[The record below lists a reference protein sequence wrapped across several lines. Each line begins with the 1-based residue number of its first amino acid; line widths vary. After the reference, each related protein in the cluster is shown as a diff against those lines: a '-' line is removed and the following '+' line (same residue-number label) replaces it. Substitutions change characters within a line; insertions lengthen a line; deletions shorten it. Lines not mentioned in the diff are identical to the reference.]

1 MKKRLL
7 SLALGLVVCV
17 LPITKI
23 MAENY
28 KAYLFTYFTGNE
40 ISQEAVH
47 YAIST
52 DGYNYWALNDNK
64 PVINSKEI
72 SSTGGVRDPH
82 ILRCEDGKTFYMVL
96 TDMVSRKGWD
106 SNRAMILLK
115 SSDLVNWTHSV
126 INIQKRYKGQE
137 NLKRV
142 WAPQTIY
149 DKDRKKYMVYWS
161 MKHGNGPDIIY
172 YAYANKS
179 FTDLEGEPKPLF
191 LPSDGK
197 SCIDGDIIYKDGMYH
212 LFYKTEGHGNGIKVA
227 VTKSLTSGQWTE
239 DNEYKQQTK
248 EDVEGAGTFK
258 LIDQDKYIL
267 MYDVYKKGAYQF
279 TETTDLKNFKVID
292 HEVSMNFHP
301 RHGTIIPITGKELE
315 RLVSRW
321 GSAIPE
327 GHPRYYTSES
337 DKKETL
343 NLIKKEKWAKDVFDG
358 LTSRVEKYSSK
369 GPEWLSSRLQ
379 MYWNTHSTDV
389 YIKGEY
395 YDHAGGEKAPAPTV
409 MYNGSRGSS
418 TVYRR
423 PKLEDIEPYAEDR
436 RGMYLA
442 NTSLKGEPMEWA
454 PISKTGRI
462 VESINK
468 EIIGI
473 ACDAA
478 FLWWLTGKEEYASM
492 AASVFDT
499 YMTGIYYRNVPIDLN
514 HGHQQTLVGMTT
526 FEVIHEAII
535 KTLVPLYDFL
545 YPYLYKTRPE
555 KIQIYASAF
564 KKWAENI
571 IANGVPHN
579 NWNLMQA
586 RFVMD
591 IALILEDN
599 SLYADGKGREYY
611 IDYII
616 NRSSIR
622 QWSLKQLAE
631 YGYDSNTGI
640 WAECPGY
647 SSVVVGD
654 YAQFVSL
661 FDRNLGRD
669 LTKDIPVISKAV
681 SAMPQY
687 LFPNMMQVGF
697 GDTHPS
703 YLRTDI
709 FKYMVANAQQHGK
722 KDEEEHFT
730 RMLKLFDPNAEK
742 LSDGQARMPVAVSSF
757 FSDKPLKLNSKTKAG
772 TIDDYVTPSFYSPN
786 VSWLVQRN
794 GMNRENSLMISLNGS
809 DGNHMHAN
817 GISME
822 LYGKGYPLA
831 PDAGI
836 GTMGY
841 SGLDYLEYYSQF
853 PSHNTV
859 CVDGI
864 SSYPVMKSNH
874 AFKLKNMYPASAAKV
889 PYQPVSYSEVYFREP
904 ESYSDQ
910 TRLNGIIN
918 TSDSTGYYVDIFR
931 SKKVEGGDKMHDY
944 FYHNMGQ
951 VMTLKAADG
960 TNLNLQPTQELAFA
974 GAHLYAY
981 SYIYDKKSAKT
992 DKNIK
997 AEYTINMPDKND
1009 ITMNMWM
1016 KGETDRE
1023 VFSALSPMT
1032 EGVSRIKD
1040 MPYDIKK
1047 QPTLTF
1053 VARQKGEAW
1062 TRPFVSIFEPVT
1074 KSSPSAISSV
1084 EYPSVKSE
1092 GGSGSNVAVKVNL
1105 KNGNCDLILS
1115 SDANS
1120 YLCSSEDAET
1130 KSTYSICRT
1139 KECSPVLV
1147 FMGNGTYYKCGTM
1160 EIKASVPGDVL
1171 VYIENGKWK
1180 CTSSSDAVVTLGGV
1194 SHEVK
1199 AGEGEVILK

>member
-1 MKKRLL
+1 MKKQLL
-7 SLALGLVVCV
+7 SLVFSLVVC
-17 LPITKI
+17 L
-23 MAENY
+23 
-28 KAYLFTYFTGNE
+28 
-40 ISQEAVH
+40 
-47 YAIST
+47 
-52 DGYNYWALNDNK
+52 
-64 PVINSKEI
+64 I
-72 SSTGGVRDPH
+72 SSA
-82 ILRCEDGKTFYMVL
+82 KTVTNETL
-96 TDMVSRKGWD
+96 NTD
-106 SNRAMILLK
+106 
-115 SSDLVNWTHSV
+115 
-126 INIQKRYKGQE
+126 
-137 NLKRV
+137 
-142 WAPQTIY
+142 
-149 DKDRKKYMVYWS
+149 
-161 MKHGNGPDIIY
+161 
-172 YAYANKS
+172 
-179 FTDLEGEPKPLF
+179 
-191 LPSDGK
+191 
-197 SCIDGDIIYKDGMYH
+197 
-212 LFYKTEGHGNGIKVA
+212 
-227 VTKSLTSGQWTE
+227 
-239 DNEYKQQTK
+239 
-248 EDVEGAGTFK
+248 
-258 LIDQDKYIL
+258 
-267 MYDVYKKGAYQF
+267 
-279 TETTDLKNFKVID
+279 
-292 HEVSMNFHP
+292 
-301 RHGTIIPITGKELE
+301 
-315 RLVSRW
+315 
-321 GSAIPE
+321 
-327 GHPRYYTSES
+327 HPRYLTTEKE
-337 DKKETL
+337 KKETL
-343 NLIKKEKWAKDVFDG
+343 NLINKEKWAKDVFDG

-369 GPEWLSSRLQ
+369 GPEWLTSRLQ
-379 MYWNTHSTDV
+379 MYWKSHATDV
-389 YIKGEY
+389 YIRGEY

-409 MYNGSRGSS
+409 MYTGARSHA
-418 TVYRR
+418 TIYRR
-423 PKLEDIEPYAEDR
+423 PKLEDITPYHEDKK
-436 RGMYLA
+436 GMYLA
-442 NTSLKGEPMEWA
+442 NTSLNGEPLEWVS
-454 PISKTGRI
+454 ISKTGRMI
-462 VESINK
+462 ESINS
-468 EIIGI
+468 EIMGI
-473 ACDAA
+473 ARDAA

-514 HGHQQTLVGMTT
+514 NGHQQTLVGMSS
-526 FEVIHEAII
+526 FEVIHEDII
-535 KTLVPLYDFL
+535 KSLVPLYDFL
-545 YPYLYKTRPE
+545 YKYLREKKPE
-555 KIQIYASAF
+555 KMDIYASAF
-564 KKWAENI
+564 KKWADNI

-591 IALILEDN
+591 IALILEGN
-599 SLYADGKGREYY
+599 SFYTDEKGREYY

-616 NRSSIR
+616 NQSSIR

-661 FDRNLGRD
+661 FDRNLGYD

-709 FKYMVANAQQHGK
+709 FKYMIANAQQYGK

-730 RMLKLFDPNAEK
+730 RMLKLFDPNAENV
-742 LSDGQARMPVAVSSF
+742 SAGQGKMPIAVASF
-757 FSDKPLKLNSKTKAG
+757 FSDKPLKLNPKTEAG
-772 TIDDYVTPSFYSPN
+772 KIDDYVTPSFYAPN

-794 GMNRENSLMISLNGS
+794 GMDKENSLMISLNGS

-817 GISME
+817 GIGME
-822 LYGKGYPLA
+822 LYGKGLPLA

-874 AFKLKNMYPASAAKV
+874 AFKVRNLYPESGVKV

-910 TRLNGIIN
+910 TRLNGIVN

-931 SKKVEGGDKMHDY
+931 SRKVEGGDKMHDY

-960 TNLNLQPTQELAFA
+960 TDLNLQPTQELAFA

-981 SYIYDKKSAKT
+981 SYIYDKKSAQT

-1016 KGETDRE
+1016 KGEKDRE

-1032 EGVSRIKD
+1032 EGLSRIKG

-1062 TRPFVSIFEPVT
+1062 TRPFVTIFEPVT
-1074 KSSPSAISSV
+1074 KSSPSVIASV
-1084 EYPSVKSE
+1084 EYPSVVSD
-1092 GGSGSNVAVKVNL
+1092 GQSGSDVAIKVNL
-1105 KNGNCDLILS
+1105 KDGSQDLILS
-1115 SDANS
+1115 SDSNEHV
-1120 YLCSSEDAET
+1120 CSTGNIQT
-1130 KSTYSICRT
+1130 KSSYSICRT
-1139 KECSPVLV
+1139 KDGSPVLV
-1147 FMGNGTYYKCGTM
+1147 FMGNGTYFKGAGI
-1160 EIKASVPGDVL
+1160 EIKSETSADVL
-1171 VYIENGKWK
+1171 VYRENGEWK
-1180 CTSSSDAVVTLGGV
+1180 YTSSTAVYVNISGHNYDLKSTL
-1194 SHEVK
+1194 ELEK
-1199 AGEGEVILK
+1199 MK

>member
-1 MKKRLL
+1 MKKQFL
-7 SLALGLVVCV
+7 SLVFSLVVC
-17 LPITKI
+17 L
-23 MAENY
+23 
-28 KAYLFTYFTGNE
+28 
-40 ISQEAVH
+40 
-47 YAIST
+47 
-52 DGYNYWALNDNK
+52 
-64 PVINSKEI
+64 I
-72 SSTGGVRDPH
+72 SSA
-82 ILRCEDGKTFYMVL
+82 KTVTNETL
-96 TDMVSRKGWD
+96 NTD
-106 SNRAMILLK
+106 
-115 SSDLVNWTHSV
+115 
-126 INIQKRYKGQE
+126 
-137 NLKRV
+137 
-142 WAPQTIY
+142 
-149 DKDRKKYMVYWS
+149 
-161 MKHGNGPDIIY
+161 
-172 YAYANKS
+172 
-179 FTDLEGEPKPLF
+179 
-191 LPSDGK
+191 
-197 SCIDGDIIYKDGMYH
+197 
-212 LFYKTEGHGNGIKVA
+212 
-227 VTKSLTSGQWTE
+227 
-239 DNEYKQQTK
+239 
-248 EDVEGAGTFK
+248 
-258 LIDQDKYIL
+258 
-267 MYDVYKKGAYQF
+267 
-279 TETTDLKNFKVID
+279 
-292 HEVSMNFHP
+292 
-301 RHGTIIPITGKELE
+301 
-315 RLVSRW
+315 
-321 GSAIPE
+321 
-327 GHPRYYTSES
+327 HPRYLTTEKE
-337 DKKETL
+337 KKETL
-343 NLIKKEKWAKDVFDG
+343 NLINKEKWAKDVFDG

-369 GPEWLSSRLQ
+369 GPEWLTSRLQ
-379 MYWNTHSTDV
+379 MYWKSHATDV
-389 YIKGEY
+389 YIRGEY

-409 MYNGSRGSS
+409 MYTGARSHA
-418 TVYRR
+418 TIYRR
-423 PKLEDIEPYAEDR
+423 PKLEDITPYHEDTK
-436 RGMYLA
+436 GMYLA
-442 NTSLKGEPMEWA
+442 NTSLNGEPLEWVS
-454 PISKTGRI
+454 ISKTGRMI
-462 VESINK
+462 ESINS
-468 EIIGI
+468 EIMGI
-473 ACDAA
+473 ARDAA

-514 HGHQQTLVGMTT
+514 NGHQQTLVGMSS
-526 FEVIHEAII
+526 FEVIHEDII
-535 KTLVPLYDFL
+535 KSLVPLYDFL
-545 YPYLYKTRPE
+545 YKYLREKKPE
-555 KIQIYASAF
+555 KMDIYASAF
-564 KKWAENI
+564 KKWADNI

-591 IALILEDN
+591 IALILEN
-599 SLYADGKGREYY
+599 NALYADGKGREYY

-616 NRSSIR
+616 NQSSIR
-622 QWSLKQLAE
+622 QWSLKRLAE

-654 YAQFVSL
+654 YAQFVNL
-661 FDRNLGRD
+661 FDRNLGYD

-709 FKYMVANAQQHGK
+709 FKYMIANAQQHGK

-742 LSDGQARMPVAVSSF
+742 VSAGQGKMPIAVTSF
-757 FSDKPLKLNSKTKAG
+757 FSDKPLKLNPKTEAG
-772 TIDDYVTPSFYSPN
+772 KIDDYVTPSFYAPN

-794 GMNRENSLMISLNGS
+794 GMDKENSLMISLNGS

-817 GISME
+817 GIGME
-822 LYGKGYPLA
+822 LYGKGLPLA

-874 AFKLKNMYPASAAKV
+874 AFKVKNLYPESGVKV

-931 SKKVEGGDKMHDY
+931 SRKVEGGDKMHDY

-951 VMTLKAADG
+951 VMILKAADG
-960 TNLNLQPTQELAFA
+960 TDLNLQPTQELAFA

-981 SYIYDKKSAKT
+981 SYIYDKKSAQT

-1016 KGETDRE
+1016 KGEKDRE

-1032 EGVSRIKD
+1032 EGISRIKG

-1084 EYPSVKSE
+1084 EYPLVISD
-1092 GGSGSNVAVKVNL
+1092 GQSNSNIAVVVNL
-1105 KNGNCDLILS
+1105 KDGRKDLILS
-1115 SDANS
+1115 SDTNA
-1120 YLCSSEDAET
+1120 YLCKSENVET
-1130 KSTYSICRT
+1130 KSTYSVCRS
-1139 KECSPVLV
+1139 KEGMPVLI
-1147 FMGNGTYYKCGTM
+1147 FLGNGTCYKCKGI
-1160 EIKASVPGDVL
+1160 EIKSTTPSDIL
-1171 VYIENGKWK
+1171 VYYEHQKWK
-1180 CTSSSDAVVTLGGV
+1180 CKSSSDAVIIIEGTRYEI
-1194 SHEVK
+1194 S
-1199 AGEGEVILK
+1199 AGKDEIILK